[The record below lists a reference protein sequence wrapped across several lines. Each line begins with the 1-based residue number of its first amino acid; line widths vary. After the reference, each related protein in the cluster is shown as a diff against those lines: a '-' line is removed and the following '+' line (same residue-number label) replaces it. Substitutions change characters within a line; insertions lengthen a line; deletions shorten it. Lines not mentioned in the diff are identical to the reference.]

1 MLPKLEILCFIYSSM
16 NESQVQTN
24 SQNSQV
30 PQPVKEAS
38 GSTES
43 LERELVSVVVPIY
56 NERECVPLIH
66 KEVTSALEGQLQ
78 FEIVFVNDGSVDG
91 STEALNELGLK
102 DPRVRVIHFRRNFGQ
117 TAAMDAGFKAAQGQI
132 VVAMDGDLQNDPKD
146 IPLLVNKIKEGYD
159 LVSGWRKDRKDKAL
173 SRKVPSWIANRIIAR
188 MTSVRLHD
196 YGCSLKAYK
205 KRMLNHMDL
214 YGEMHRFIPVF
225 AAMIGARITEVVV
238 SHRARVHGQ
247 TKYGISRTFRV
258 ILDLITVHFLLRFR
272 ARPIH
277 YFGWPGFLSFVTG
290 TVICLYLTA
299 LKLFYG
305 QNLGDRP
312 LLILGIL
319 LIFTGVQFLTIGL
332 LAELLTRIY
341 YESTNKTTYVVGS
354 KLENQKLTEV

>member
-1 MLPKLEILCFIYSSM
+1 M
-16 NESQVQTN
+16 NETQVQTN
-24 SQNSQV
+24 SHNSSDNTS
-30 PQPVKEAS
+30 PQDPTQSSSSMAEGADLKEK
-38 GSTES
+38 
-43 LERELVSVVVPIY
+43 ELVSVVVPIY

-66 KEVTSALEGQLQ
+66 QEVSAVLEGQLD
-78 FEIVFVNDGSVDG
+78 FEIVFVNDGSTDG
-91 STEALNELGLK
+91 STQALNDLGLK
-102 DPRVRVIHFRRNFGQ
+102 DARVRVIHFRRNFGQ
-117 TAAMDAGFKAAQGQI
+117 TAAMDAGFKAAKGQI

-146 IPLLVNKIKEGYD
+146 IPLLVAKIKEGYD

-173 SRKVPSWIANRIIAR
+173 SRKLPSWIANRIIAR

-196 YGCSLKAYK
+196 YGCSLKAYR

-225 AAMIGARITEVVV
+225 AAMIGAQITEVAVN
-238 SHRARVHGQ
+238 HRARVHGH

-277 YFGWPGFLSFVTG
+277 YFGWPGFLSFITG
-290 TVICLYLTA
+290 TAICLYLTA

-332 LAELLTRIY
+332 VAELLTRIY
-341 YESTNKTTYVVGS
+341 YESTKKTTYVIDS
-354 KLENQKLTEV
+354 KLENKKLKEV